1 MTDPAQEIP
10 ESLGYRLKRVLL
22 GPPLVTENLRNERLT
37 NTVALGVLSPDCI
50 SSSAYG
56 SELMLREMVPIIGLA
71 AFSLLIPVTVAILI
85 VLFLVTLSYREVVMV
100 YTKAGG
106 SYVVA
111 RDNFG
116 SNIAQIAAVALLIDY
131 TVTVAVQ
138 TAAGTDALTSAVPS
152 LTPYTVPITVG
163 VVIILLY
170 GNLRGIREAGK
181 AFALPTYFFIGT
193 MLVVIA
199 VGFWKAATGRLAQL
213 SVHHAGLVQLG
224 RPGSGLLMGLGV
236 FYLLR
241 AFANGGSSLTGLE
254 AISNGVSAFKPPE
267 GTNARRTLVAM
278 SMTLGTLVLG
288 VSLLARFTHALPY
301 VIGTPTVISQ
311 EAKVVFGSHGFGAV
325 LYFVVQLSTLLIL
338 YTGANTSFNGFP
350 FLASF
355 VAEDSFLPRQL
366 MRRGHRLAFSNGI
379 VVLAVVSIALL
390 IASGAQVNSL
400 VAIYAIGVFTGF
412 TMAGAGMVKH
422 HLTNRER
429 GFRRKLAINGSAAV
443 LSGLVVLIFA
453 ITKFTEGAWAVVVLF
468 PVMWYGLIRLNRQY
482 RLEAAVLGE
491 GVAARAAEARI
502 LRDHVVMVLVDR
514 LDLATARAIQYA
526 RSLNPT
532 EVRAIHFS
540 LDTARAD
547 LLAERWGRLGLRAI
561 SLELIECPD
570 RRLARAAVETVAE
583 AAAGGQTEVSVLLP
597 RRAYSR
603 VWSRFLHDQTADRI
617 VLALGRLDNV
627 TATIVPFDVGR
638 ELARISGE
646 RSAGGLGRL
655 SRAAREGL
663 PSLEGRDGGV
673 SDEERR
679 AQERE
684 AWEKLVGERRPGE
697 RPGPRPPERQVD
709 EVLAALQIP
718 GLTAIGDIQ
727 ERLPAKVAGRVRS
740 VKVQPWA
747 GAPSLECV
755 LADSTGRLTV
765 TFMGRRQVPGIEPGS
780 RLVAEG
786 VVINRRG
793 QPTILNPIY
802 RIIAPTEED

>member
-1 MTDPAQEIP
+1 MIDPAQEIP

-22 GPPLVTENLRNERLT
+22 GPPLVTENLRNERLA

-152 LTPYTVPITVG
+152 LTPYTVPITVA
-163 VVIILLY
+163 VVVILLY

-181 AFALPTYFFIGT
+181 AFAMPTYFFIVT
-193 MLVVIA
+193 MLVVIV

-213 SVHHAGLVQLG
+213 SVHHAGLVSLG
-224 RPGSGLLMGLGV
+224 HKGNGLLMGLGV

-267 GTNARRTLVAM
+267 GNNARRTLVAM
-278 SMTLGTLVLG
+278 SLTLGTLVLG

-301 VIGTPTVISQ
+301 VSGTPTVISQ
-311 EAKVVFGSHGFGAV
+311 EAKVVFGSHGFGSI

-390 IASGAQVNSL
+390 IISRAQVNSL

-422 HLTNRER
+422 HLTHRER
-429 GFRRKLAINGSAAV
+429 GYRHKLVINGSAAV

-453 ITKFTEGAWAVVVLF
+453 VTKFTQGAWAVVVLF
-468 PVMWYGLIRLNRQY
+468 PIMWYGLIRLNRQY

-502 LRDHVVMVLVDR
+502 LHDHVVIVLVDR

-526 RSLNPT
+526 RSLNPS
-532 EVRAIHFS
+532 EVRAVHFV
-540 LDTARAD
+540 LDSARAD
-547 LLAERWGRLGLRAI
+547 LLAERWGRLGLSRL
-561 SLELIECPD
+561 SLELVECPD
-570 RRLARAAVETVAE
+570 RRLARAALELAAE
-583 AAAGGQTEVSVLLP
+583 AAAGAETEVSVLLP

-617 VLALGRLDNV
+617 VLALGQVDNV
-627 TATIVPFDVGR
+627 TATIVPFDVSR

-646 RSAGGLGRL
+646 RSGRI
-655 SRAAREGL
+655 RRDVL
-663 PSLEGRDGGV
+663 PSEGDIREAAENEDQRE
-673 SDEERR
+673 EERL
-679 AQERE
+679 
-684 AWEKLVGERRPGE
+684 AWEKLVGERRPGD
-697 RPGPRPPERQVD
+697 RSGQRHPERQVD

-718 GLTAIGDIQ
+718 GLIPIADTQ
-727 ERLPAKVAGRVRS
+727 ERVPAKVAGRVRS

-755 LADSTGRLTV
+755 LADSSGRLTV

-802 RIIAPTEED
+802 RIIASSEEE